1 MCCAP
6 HYLASFGHEDTTFRE
21 YAGYMNIIAAELEAA
36 IRENRG
42 LVLNYQPILN
52 VSTRRIDSAE
62 ALLRWHHHELG
73 LVSPVRI
80 IPLAEQAGLM
90 NKLGDW
96 VLTEVCRQHRE
107 IPNCSLSI
115 NVSPQQLEQEG
126 FADNIAMTLEHA
138 RCNGGKI
145 EIEITEN
152 HQLNNTN
159 HVRKNIRQLRD
170 LGITVALDDFGSG
183 YADIHYLYQYE
194 FDKVKMD
201 RSLIAQLG
209 KNKKNDLLVESLIRV
224 LHEMDISVTA
234 EGVESEAQLRM
245 LETLQCDRIQGFIIS
260 SPIEASRL
268 TTFIQAYRW

>member
-1 MCCAP
+1 MRCAP
-6 HYLASFGHEDTTFRE
+6 DCLVSLDHDDTTFRE
-21 YAGYMNIIAAELEAA
+21 HAGYMNIIAAELEAA

-42 LVLNYQPILN
+42 LALNYQPILN

-96 VLTEVCRQHRE
+96 VLNEVCRQHKE
-107 IPNCSLSI
+107 IPDCALSI
-115 NVSPQQLEQEG
+115 NASPLQLDQEG
-126 FADNIAMTLEHA
+126 FADNVAMTLEHA

-152 HQLNNTN
+152 HQLNNTIR
-159 HVRKNIRQLRD
+159 VRKNIRQLREW
-170 LGITVALDDFGSG
+170 GITVALDDFGSG
-183 YADIHYLYQYE
+183 HAGIHYLYQYE

-201 RSLIAQLG
+201 KSLIAQLG
-209 KNKKNDLLVESLIRV
+209 TNKKNDLLVESLIRV
-224 LHEMDISVTA
+224 LHQMNISVTA
-234 EGVESEAQLRM
+234 EGVESEVQLRT
-245 LETLQCDRIQGFIIS
+245 LEKFQCDRIQGFIIS
-260 SPIEASRL
+260 CPIEASRL
-268 TTFIQAYRW
+268 ATFIQAYRR